1 MAKGKKVK
9 APQQDSF
16 FVRSIRRIEAA
27 GNRIPHPFFMF
38 LYLSL
43 FICVLSAIFSAFDV
57 SVQHMATDSATGELV
72 ATTTHVQNLLSVENL
87 QRVLTNFV
95 STYIGFAPLG
105 LIMVMMLSIG
115 YAQAT
120 GLFDAALRKLLLGAP
135 RYLVTFVICL
145 VAVCAN
151 IASNAGTVLAAT
163 IGGAIFASLGRNP
176 ILGAICGYATCQGAW
191 SANLLVAGTDVILA
205 GITDSVAS
213 GMGIEAPTHA
223 MMNYFFMFAATFVV
237 AITSTILTE
246 KVMPKVITIGRVTP
260 NADATSAERVTPTQA
275 RGLKFA
281 AVATAIYVAILLVMT
296 VPSNG
301 ILRGEDGSLI
311 PQSPFISSIVGL
323 MFLLF
328 FIAGTAYGYGAGV
341 ITKKTQ
347 IPAMMG
353 EGIASSLSF
362 YVIALP
368 ASFFIN
374 LFTYSRIGTI
384 LAVWGGEFLQRM
396 NFTGLPLLICFVF
409 LCCIINLFMDG
420 ASEKWMILA
429 PVFIP
434 MFAMMDFSPALTQLA
449 YRIGDS
455 VANPIAPVNTAIPL
469 LLAIIAK
476 YRKEDD
482 PEYGIGT
489 VISLA
494 LPYSL
499 SFLVVLTLLLVVFV
513 VFQLPIGPGIEQF
526 LR

>member
-1 MAKGKKVK
+1 M
-9 APQQDSF
+9 
-16 FVRSIRRIEAA
+16 
-27 GNRIPHPFFMF
+27 
-38 LYLSL
+38 
-43 FICVLSAIFSAFDV
+43 
-57 SVQHMATDSATGELV
+57 
-72 ATTTHVQNLLSVENL
+72 
-87 QRVLTNFV
+87 
-95 STYIGFAPLG
+95 GF
-105 LIMVMMLSIG
+105 
-115 YAQAT
+115 
-120 GLFDAALRKLLLGAP
+120 
-135 RYLVTFVICL
+135 
-145 VAVCAN
+145 
-151 IASNAGTVLAAT
+151 
-163 IGGAIFASLGRNP
+163 
-176 ILGAICGYATCQGAW
+176 
-191 SANLLVAGTDVILA
+191 
-205 GITDSVAS
+205 
-213 GMGIEAPTHA
+213 
-223 MMNYFFMFAATFVV
+223 
-237 AITSTILTE
+237 
-246 KVMPKVITIGRVTP
+246 
-260 NADATSAERVTPTQA
+260 
-275 RGLKFA
+275 
-281 AVATAIYVAILLVMT
+281 
-296 VPSNG
+296 
-301 ILRGEDGSLI
+301 SLI
-311 PQSPFISSIVGL
+311 I
-323 MFLLF
+323 FLL
-328 FIAGTAYGYGAGV
+328 IAFTYGYGAGV

-374 LFTYSRIGTI
+374 LFTYSRIGII